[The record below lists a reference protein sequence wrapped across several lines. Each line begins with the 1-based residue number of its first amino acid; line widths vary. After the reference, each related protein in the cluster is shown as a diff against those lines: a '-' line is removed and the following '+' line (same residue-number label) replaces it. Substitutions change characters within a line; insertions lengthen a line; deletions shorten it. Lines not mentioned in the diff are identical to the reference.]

1 MQKRETIN
9 STVIFFFLNPRS
21 IKSKED
27 LMQLFLGDGVH
38 SVAAIWAHSW
48 LTTSSAAS
56 SSRRDPQEGQKRA
69 KLIGKPISLALGEA

>member
-1 MQKRETIN
+1 
-9 STVIFFFLNPRS
+9 
-21 IKSKED
+21 
-27 LMQLFLGDGVH
+27 MQLFLGDGVH
-38 SVAAIWAHSW
+38 SVVAIWAHSW